1 MQARVRRVIC
11 EDVPVRRLQPSG
23 AGPLAWCGILL
34 ATGITLCIFQQMLWL
49 VLPFLFGLIA
59 YYFLHPP
66 MQRLIFA
73 GFSQE
78 AAANIT
84 VGAFALLLATCCALT
99 LPWFA
104 AHAVSAQET
113 GMRYLQGGLSLLD
126 QTLRAMEMQSRFMRD
141 ARVADAVSSHIAAA
155 GAGFAQD
162 RLPALVMSVAAWL
175 PSVMLAPF
183 LAYFFLRDGRRFQR
197 FLARAVPNAYFER
210 TLYLLYEVDRTT
222 RAYFQGL
229 IKLTVLDAL
238 CLAAGLWLIGLSS
251 PLLLGLITAVLAWVP
266 YVGSILGC
274 ALVVMVAATDFP
286 GSPSIAYAS
295 VGLFVLVRLLDDF
308 VFMPLTIG
316 RSLKMHP
323 LITVLM
329 IFVGGAVAGVAGL
342 LLVLPVLG
350 VVMVIGET
358 VSIVASDPRLHARH
372 AHARRLRLRSVTR
385 DLD

>member
-1 MQARVRRVIC
+1 MPARGWTGICEGGRVRRL
-11 EDVPVRRLQPSG
+11 PPSG

-34 ATGITLCIFQQMLWL
+34 ATTLTLYVFQQVLWL

-59 YYFLHPP
+59 YYLLHYP
-66 MQRLIFA
+66 MQRLMFA
-73 GFSQE
+73 GFTQE

-84 VGAFALLLATCCALT
+84 VGVFALLLVAGLALV

-104 AHAVSAQET
+104 AHAVSAQEI
-113 GMRYLQGGLSLLD
+113 GMRYLQGGLALLD
-126 QTLRAMEMQSRFMRD
+126 QTLRALEAQSRFMRD
-141 ARVADAVSSHIAAA
+141 AHVADAVSSYIAAA
-155 GAGFAQD
+155 SEGFAQN
-162 RLPALVMSVAAWL
+162 RLPSLMMSVAAWL
-175 PSVMLAPF
+175 PSMLLAPF

-210 TLYLLYEVDRTT
+210 TLHLLYEVDRTT

-229 IKLTVLDAL
+229 IKLTVLDTV
-238 CLAAGLWLIGLSS
+238 CLAAGLWFIGLSS
-251 PLLLGLITAVLAWVP
+251 PLLLGLITAVLAWIP
-266 YVGSILGC
+266 FVGSIIGC
-274 ALVVMVAATDFP
+274 VLVVMVAATDFP

-295 VGLFVLVRLLDDF
+295 IGLFVLVRLLDDF

-316 RSLKMHP
+316 RSLRMHP
-323 LITVLM
+323 LVTVLM

-358 VSIVASDPRLHARH
+358 LGTVASDPRLRARH
-372 AHARRLRLRSVTR
+372 AHARRLRLQSVTR

>member
-1 MQARVRRVIC
+1 M
-11 EDVPVRRLQPSG
+11 RRLQPSG

-34 ATGITLCIFQQMLWL
+34 ATTLTLYLFQHVLWL

-59 YYFLHPP
+59 YYFLYPP
-66 MQRLIFA
+66 MQRLMFA
-73 GFSQE
+73 GFSQA

-84 VGAFALLLATCCALT
+84 VGVFALLLSACLVLT

-104 AHAVSAQET
+104 AHAVSAQDI
-113 GMRYLQGGLSLLD
+113 GQRYLQGGMVFLD
-126 QTLRAMEMQSRFMRD
+126 DTMRALEARSRFMRD
-141 ARVADAVSSHIAAA
+141 AHVADELSAHIAAA
-155 GAGFAQD
+155 GAGFAQE
-162 RLPALVMSVAAWL
+162 RLPTMMLAVAAWL
-175 PSVMLAPF
+175 PSFLLAPF

-197 FLARAVPNAYFER
+197 FLARAVPNAFFER
-210 TLYLLYEVDRTT
+210 TLHLLYELDRTT

-229 IKLTVLDAL
+229 IKLTLLDAA
-238 CLAAGLWLIGLSS
+238 CLAGGLWMIGLSS
-251 PLLLGLITAVLAWVP
+251 PLMLGLVTAVLAWIP
-266 YVGSILGC
+266 FVGSILGC

-286 GSPSIAYAS
+286 GSPSVAYSAI
-295 VGLFVLVRLLDDF
+295 GLFVCVRLLDDF

-358 VSIVASDPRLHARH
+358 ASTVAADPRLHARH
-372 AHARRLRLRSVTR
+372 AHARRLRLQSVTR
-385 DLD
+385 DLG

>member
-1 MQARVRRVIC
+1 M
-11 EDVPVRRLQPSG
+11 RRLQPSG
-23 AGPLAWCGILL
+23 AGPVAWCGILL
-34 ATGITLCIFQQMLWL
+34 ATTLALYLFQHVLWL

-59 YYFLHPP
+59 YYFLYPP
-66 MQRLIFA
+66 MQRLMFA
-73 GFSQE
+73 GFSQA

-84 VGAFALLLATCCALT
+84 VGVFALLLVVCFVLV

-104 AHAVSAQET
+104 AHAVSVQDT
-113 GMRYLQGGLSLLD
+113 GQRYLQGGLALLD
-126 QTLRAMEMQSRFMRD
+126 DTLRALEARSRFMRD
-141 ARVADAVSSHIAAA
+141 AHVADAVSSHIAAA
-155 GAGFAQD
+155 GEGFAQE
-162 RLPALVMSVAAWL
+162 RLPALMLGIAAWL
-175 PSVMLAPF
+175 PSFLLAPF

-197 FLARAVPNAYFER
+197 FLARAVPNAFFER
-210 TLYLLYEVDRTT
+210 TLHLLYEVDRTT
-222 RAYFQGL
+222 RAYFRGL
-229 IKLTVLDAL
+229 IKLTVLDAA

-251 PLLLGLITAVLAWVP
+251 PLMLGLITAVLAWVP

-274 ALVVMVAATDFP
+274 AVVVMVAATDFP
-286 GSPSIAYAS
+286 GSPSVAYAA
-295 VGLFVLVRLLDDF
+295 VGLFVCVRLLDDF

-323 LITVLM
+323 LVTVLM

-372 AHARRLRLRSVTR
+372 AHARRLRLQSVTR
-385 DLD
+385 DLG